1 MVAFGTDDTLRMG
14 TIPPSVSKDFQT
26 LLYDTRRERGDPREF
41 REEDRNEPVVAP
53 EGVAVGRIGEIGR
66 DRNRATVERTDD
78 HEGPTE
84 ELKRLL
90 GWDDDDGDGAR
101 EIRREHVD
109 RYENGRVYLQPR
121 P

>member
-1 MVAFGTDDTLRMG
+1 
-14 TIPPSVSKDFQT
+14 VSRDFQT
-26 LLYDTRRERGDPREF
+26 LLYGTRRTRRERGDPREF

-66 DRNRATVERTDD
+66 DRNRAALERTDD

-90 GWDDDDGDGAR
+90 GRDDDGADRGGDGAR

-109 RYENGRVYLQPR
+109 RYEDGRVYLQPR